1 MKDQI
6 LKIAGVKSEKEF
18 YKKYPSEE
26 AFMKVH
32 GKAFKKAQMGAAIN
46 KAQGGTTLDNNGN
59 GIPDYLESVQ
69 GVQGASSFNP
79 GNTSI
84 PSGFSTPSAMGVANQ
99 MFTTPNP
106 FALSNAGNT
115 WASNNPLPKGV
126 IDTSV
131 PSDIG
136 YTPPKASGSFDIMP
150 YAQAATSVLGGLQT
164 LGAQKKALKEAR
176 MWNKVTGVVAD
187 ATQSVD
193 VDANRPKNY
202 VRPEDQIVNPNELFP
217 TYGVGTNV
225 LKRNGGPIRAQDGTE
240 LDTNSDLINKY
251 PNSARQKQDILERK
265 STLQVY
271 GPQEAPVDYQPIEE
285 SKPTTNSGSKSKEV
299 WQIWEEKTG
308 TPWSEARK
316 KGYTDGTAKSNLALA
331 DKLLKGNKLTTL
343 NKSKPSTKP
352 AISKPQTYAQAMAN
366 KPKMSNRNIGNI
378 QKPEEGNFITRTG
391 EVLANPL
398 QSFAHYTKYGEL
410 PVEGFSKYSKN
421 AYDQVIGM
429 VNPLYWA
436 NALGNAADYA
446 GEGEYKKA
454 ALESL
459 DAAGALGKV
468 KYVKNIPYLQGLPA
482 ARKYGPAAKQIGE
495 GAKRIGKGTTKQLG
509 PGKMKQIGRGTHP
522 NFVMYEDGGEIQN
535 TYAPGTLYDDLG
547 YEPLNDSDQVKQYF
561 HGGNIHQMQDG
572 GYANSQDYYN
582 QIIGAG
588 NNTGIITGGAQAL
601 GMLSNAFSDNSGGS
615 QIGSGLGTGIGTA
628 FGGPVGGAIG
638 GALGSIVGGAFDNT
652 GRKIKK
658 EQKGIERNVNRVM
671 GAQFA
676 RGLQGQYGSYMEE
689 GGQITNPQLIT
700 RFGELDQQDFYD
712 YAHEGMNSLRA
723 GGHLREYTP
732 ISERGMEQYAMG
744 GEVKTT
750 WGGHAETIS
759 QNPYMPGTGE
769 TIMFRG
775 KSHDESDGNGHTG
788 IGVKY
793 GAGKH
798 DSYTDYAEYGTQNAD
813 AHVEVER
820 GEPAAELQ
828 DANGEKNLTVY
839 GNLKIPNQYIDMLG
853 DPKAKGK
860 KFKNYIAE
868 ISKDEANQNKLID
881 KSTSLLNDLDVR
893 NSFDKL
899 KFESLTANI
908 NGANM
913 KLKSI
918 ADKKKN
924 AAYLQNAINDTAEE
938 YGLVADDLAK
948 GKAKINKEALQEYA
962 DYGKSIEK
970 AQAGTYKI
978 KGKGKK
984 WAYTPAGETGVAEF
998 DDPGLYVT
1006 QWSKSIDEA
1015 LADKDRADQMI
1026 KYLERAPGPEGQKV
1040 RDALA
1045 AKKTRDEKIKFIR
1058 EQATNSQ
1065 VGPMHYVVK
1074 AARDITM
1081 PKKKE
1086 PVTTT
1091 QSTTAVPTEKTYET
1105 TPYKRSNVMDI
1116 ANMILPFIRPTDQE
1130 PLDPR
1135 QLSGELYALSTNQ
1148 LEPVQAQG
1156 YQPDLA
1162 TPYDISL
1169 QDQMNE
1175 ITAQTRAAQRMTQG
1189 NPAAQ
1194 AAIAAQA
1201 YDAINKVKGEEFRA
1215 NQAMRANIFDQNRQA
1230 LNDAR
1235 LKNLGIFD
1243 QQYTRQEQ
1251 AKSNTKAIAQA
1262 ALNSISDKYAK
1273 NRLENRELGIY
1284 ENLYNYRYDPSGRA
1298 INMNPLFQAN
1308 MPTVYG
1314 KQTNPNMIPVKDADG
1329 NIIEY
1334 RSITPTQ
1341 NNPTTNTTTTQA
1353 PAYTPINTTEQTL
1366 EKENLIPE
1374 LLRGKNGSKTKKK
1387 ITMNGSIVKMY
1398 KTV

>member
-1 MKDQI
+1 MVEQIQLIMKDQI

-32 GKAFKKAQMGAAIN
+32 GKAFKKAQMGTAIK
-46 KAQGGTTLDNNGN
+46 KAQAGVMQGPEAAPTGNFYQDNN
-59 GIPDYLESVQ
+59 PFF
-69 GVQGASSFNP
+69 ATNP
-79 GNTSI
+79 GAT
-84 PSGFSTPSAMGVANQ
+84 G
-99 MFTTPNP
+99 
-106 FALSNAGNT
+106 L
-115 WASNNPLPKGV
+115 NNPAVAAPTAGAPL
-126 IDTSV
+126 
-131 PSDIG
+131 
-136 YTPPKASGSFDIMP
+136 DIMP
-150 YAQAATSVLGGLQT
+150 FVGAATSIFGGIKA

-176 MWNKVTGVVAD
+176 MWNKVTGLQAQ
-187 ATQSVD
+187 AAESVD

-202 VRPEDQIVNPNELFP
+202 VRPEDNPVQPNQLFP

-251 PNSARQKQDILERK
+251 PNSARQKQAIEERK
-265 STLQVY
+265 STSQVY
-271 GPQEAPVDYQPIEE
+271 GPQEAPADYKPIKET
-285 SKPTTNSGSKSKEV
+285 KPVTNSRSKSKEV

-308 TPWSEARK
+308 TPWSEAKK
-316 KGYTDGTAKSNLALA
+316 KGYTDGSAKSNLALA
-331 DKLLKGNKLTTL
+331 DKLLKGNKLTTPS
-343 NKSKPSTKP
+343 KSKPSTKP
-352 AISKPQTYAQAMAN
+352 TTSKPQTYAEAMAS
-366 KPKMSNRNIGNI
+366 KPKMRNKNVGNI
-378 QKPEEGNFITRTG
+378 QEPEEGNFITRTG

-398 QSFAHYTKYGEL
+398 QSLAHYTKYGEL
-410 PVEGFSKYSKN
+410 PVEDFSKYNKN

-429 VNPLYWA
+429 VNPMYWA
-436 NALGNAADYA
+436 NALGNASDYA

-459 DAAGALGKV
+459 DAAGALGKI

-535 TYAPGTLYDDLG
+535 TYAPDTLYDDLG
-547 YEPLNDSDQVKQYF
+547 YEPLEDSDQIKQYY
-561 HGGNIHQMQDG
+561 HGGNIRQMQAG
-572 GYANSQDYYN
+572 GFMNFMGQ
-582 QIIGAG
+582 Q
-588 NNTGIITGGAQAL
+588 GGAQAL
-601 GMLSNAFSDNSGGS
+601 GMLGGALSDGSGGS
-615 QIGSGLGTGIGTA
+615 QIGSGLGTAAGTI
-628 FGGPVGGAIG
+628 FGGPVGGMIG
-638 GALGSIVGGAFDNT
+638 GALGSMVGGVFDKS
-652 GRKIKK
+652 GKKMKK
-658 EQKGIERNVNRVM
+658 EQAGIQRNQDRIMASQFSKGIH
-671 GAQFA
+671 
-676 RGLQGQYGSYMEE
+676 GQYGGHMEE
-689 GGQITNPQLIT
+689 GGQLTNPQLIT

-712 YAHEGMNSLRA
+712 YAHEGMDSLRA

-732 ISERGMEQYAMG
+732 ISNRGMEQYAMG

-759 QNPYMPGTGE
+759 RNPYMPGTGE

-775 KSHDESDGNGHTG
+775 KSHDESDGNGNTG

-793 GAGKH
+793 GKGGH
-798 DSYTDYAEYGTQNAD
+798 DSYTDYAEYGTQEAD
-813 AHVEVER
+813 ADVEVER

-828 DANGEKNLTVY
+828 DPNGEKNLTVY
-839 GNLKIPNQYIDMLG
+839 GNLKIPNQYLPLLN
-853 DPKAKGK
+853 DPRAKGK
-860 KFKNYIAE
+860 KFKNYINE
-868 ISKDEANQNKLID
+868 ISKDEAKQTKLID
-881 KSTSLLNDLDVR
+881 KSTNQLNDLDVR
-893 NSFDKL
+893 SSFDKL
-899 KFESLTANI
+899 KFDALSSSI
-908 NGANM
+908 KGANM
-913 KLKSI
+913 KLKDI

-938 YGLVADDLAK
+938 NGLVADDLAK
-948 GKAKINKEALQEYA
+948 GKIKFDKQAAQEYA
-962 DYGKSIEK
+962 RHGKSIEK
-970 AQAGTYKI
+970 AQTGAYKI

-984 WAYTPAGETGVAEF
+984 WAYTPAGETGVPEF

-1015 LADKDRADQMI
+1015 LADKERADQMI
-1026 KYLERAPGPEGQKV
+1026 KYLERSPGPEGQKV

-1045 AKKTRDEKIKFIR
+1045 TKQTRDEKIKFIR

-1065 VGPMHYVVK
+1065 VGPMHYVVR
-1074 AARDITM
+1074 AARDVTM

-1091 QSTTAVPTEKTYET
+1091 QTTVETPTEKTYET
-1105 TPYKRSNVMDI
+1105 TPYKRSKIMDI
-1116 ANMILPFIRPTDQE
+1116 ANMVLPFLRPTDQE

-1135 QLSGELYALSTNQ
+1135 QLSGEMYALSTNKV
-1148 LEPVQAQG
+1148 EPVQAQG

-1162 TPYDISL
+1162 TPYDISY

-1175 ITAQTRAAQRMTQG
+1175 VTAQTRAAQKMAQG

-1194 AAIAAQA
+1194 ALIAGQA

-1215 NQAMRANIFDQNRQA
+1215 NQAMQAGVYNQNRA
-1230 LNDAR
+1230 TLNEAK
-1235 LKNLGIFD
+1235 LKNLDIYD
-1243 QQYTRQEQ
+1243 RQYGRQEQ
-1251 AKSNTKAIAQA
+1251 AKSNTKAITQA

-1273 NRLENRELGIY
+1273 NKLENRELGVY
-1284 ENLYNYRYDPSGRA
+1284 ENLYNYRYDAAGRA

-1308 MPTVYG
+1308 MPTFYG
-1314 KQTNPNMIPVKDADG
+1314 EEKNPNMVPVKDADG

-1341 NNPTTNTTTTQA
+1341 QTKVTKTTTTEN
-1353 PAYTPINTTEQTL
+1353 PAYTPIATADQTPV
-1366 EKENLIPE
+1366 EENQIPE

-1387 ITMNGSIVKMY
+1387 IAMNGSIVKMY

>member
-1 MKDQI
+1 MNKQSI

-46 KAQGGTTLDNNGN
+46 KAQGGILQGPEQAPSNNYYQN
-59 GIPDYLESVQ
+59 NNPYF
-69 GVQGASSFNP
+69 ATNP
-79 GNTSI
+79 GAT
-84 PSGFSTPSAMGVANQ
+84 G
-99 MFTTPNP
+99 
-106 FALSNAGNT
+106 L
-115 WASNNPLPKGV
+115 NNPSIAAP
-126 IDTSV
+126 T
-131 PSDIG
+131 
-136 YTPPKASGSFDIMP
+136 ASGSFDIMP

-176 MWNKVTGVVAD
+176 MWNKVTGLQAR
-187 ATQSVD
+187 AAESVD

-225 LKRNGGPIRAQDGTE
+225 LAKNGA
-240 LDTNSDLINKY
+240 
-251 PNSARQKQDILERK
+251 
-265 STLQVY
+265 
-271 GPQEAPVDYQPIEE
+271 
-285 SKPTTNSGSKSKEV
+285 
-299 WQIWEEKTG
+299 
-308 TPWSEARK
+308 
-316 KGYTDGTAKSNLALA
+316 
-331 DKLLKGNKLTTL
+331 
-343 NKSKPSTKP
+343 
-352 AISKPQTYAQAMAN
+352 
-366 KPKMSNRNIGNI
+366 
-378 QKPEEGNFITRTG
+378 
-391 EVLANPL
+391 
-398 QSFAHYTKYGEL
+398 
-410 PVEGFSKYSKN
+410 
-421 AYDQVIGM
+421 
-429 VNPLYWA
+429 
-436 NALGNAADYA
+436 
-446 GEGEYKKA
+446 
-454 ALESL
+454 
-459 DAAGALGKV
+459 
-468 KYVKNIPYLQGLPA
+468 
-482 ARKYGPAAKQIGE
+482 
-495 GAKRIGKGTTKQLG
+495 
-509 PGKMKQIGRGTHP
+509 
-522 NFVMYEDGGEIQN
+522 EIQN

-547 YEPLNDSDQVKQYF
+547 YEPLEDSSQIKQYY
-561 HGGNIHQMQDG
+561 HGGGIHQMQDG

-712 YAHEGMNSLRA
+712 YAHEGMDSLRA

-868 ISKDEANQNKLID
+868 ISKDEDKQTKLID

-962 DYGKSIEK
+962 EYGKNLKKYQNAPEPIYASDKASTGNNEIFSQIDELYEK
-970 AQAGTYKI
+970 AQEEERKHPGRKNKYHLQLQQLFHKNFPEVAKNIIINADGVT
-978 KGKGKK
+978 GK
-984 WAYTPAGETGVAEF
+984 
-998 DDPGLYVT
+998 
-1006 QWSKSIDEA
+1006 
-1015 LADKDRADQMI
+1015 
-1026 KYLERAPGPEGQKV
+1026 
-1040 RDALA
+1040 
-1045 AKKTRDEKIKFIR
+1045 AKKMGYKTINDLKKASDEEILKTNEDLYFGPR
-1058 EQATNSQ
+1058 TEQYMAELDKLRTKRNRSADFS
-1065 VGPMHYVVK
+1065 VPEISSKKNKTDNTKEKDNKYE
-1074 AARDITM
+1074 ITEY
-1081 PKKKE
+1081 K
-1086 PVTTT
+1086 
-1091 QSTTAVPTEKTYET
+1091 QSPWLTAL
-1105 TPYKRSNVMDI
+1105 NQ
-1116 ANMILPFIRPTDQE
+1116 ILPFIRPTDQE

-1230 LNDAR
+1230 LNDAK
-1235 LKNLGIFD
+1235 LKNLAIFD

-1273 NRLENRELGIY
+1273 NRLENRTLGIY

-1298 INMNPLFQAN
+1298 INMNPLFQPYI
-1308 MPTVYG
+1308 MQRYPQY
-1314 KQTNPNMIPVKDADG
+1314 KDANYKINPDG
-1329 NIIEY
+1329 
-1334 RSITPTQ
+1334 SITVIQ
-1341 NNPTTNTTTTQA
+1341 NK
-1353 PAYTPINTTEQTL
+1353 TTEYTDIPPTATPTYVNNRQTSSSGYL
-1366 EKENLIPE
+1366 PNTYTSQEEEDIFAPLPQ
-1374 LLRGKNGSKTKKK
+1374 KNGGKTKKK
-1387 ITMNGSIVKMY
+1387 IAMNGSIVKMY

>member
-1 MKDQI
+1 MVEQIQLIMRDQI

-32 GKAFKKAQMGAAIN
+32 GKAFKKAQMGTAIK
-46 KAQGGTTLDNNGN
+46 KAQAGVMQGPEAAPTGNFYQDNN
-59 GIPDYLESVQ
+59 PFF
-69 GVQGASSFNP
+69 ATNP
-79 GNTSI
+79 GATGLNNPAIATQ
-84 PSGFSTPSAMGVANQ
+84 PTSTP
-99 MFTTPNP
+99 
-106 FALSNAGNT
+106 
-115 WASNNPLPKGV
+115 
-126 IDTSV
+126 
-131 PSDIG
+131 
-136 YTPPKASGSFDIMP
+136 FDIMP
-150 YAQAATSVLGGLQT
+150 YVGAATNVFGGIKA

-176 MWNKVTGVVAD
+176 MWNKITGLQAR
-187 ATQSVD
+187 AAESVD

-202 VRPEDQIVNPNELFP
+202 VRPEDNPVQPNQLFP

-225 LKRNGGPIRAQDGTE
+225 LKRNGGPIKAQAGTE

-251 PNSARQKQDILERK
+251 PNSARQKQAIEERK
-265 STLQVY
+265 STSQVY
-271 GPQEAPVDYQPIEE
+271 GPQEAPVDYQPIKET
-285 SKPTTNSGSKSKEV
+285 KPVTNSSSKSKEV

-308 TPWSEARK
+308 TPWSEAKK
-316 KGYTDGTAKSNLALA
+316 KGYTDGSAKSNLALA
-331 DKLLKGNKLTTL
+331 DKLLKGNKLTTPS
-343 NKSKPSTKP
+343 KSKPSTKP
-352 AISKPQTYAQAMAN
+352 ATSKPQTYAEAMAS
-366 KPKMSNRNIGNI
+366 KPKMGNRNVGNI
-378 QKPEEGNFITRTG
+378 QEPEEGNFITRTG

-398 QSFAHYTKYGEL
+398 QSLAHYTKYGEL

-429 VNPLYWA
+429 VNPMYWA

-459 DAAGALGKV
+459 DAAPALGKL

-509 PGKMKQIGRGTHP
+509 PGSMKQIGRGTHP

-535 TYAPGTLYDDLG
+535 TYAPNTLYDDLG
-547 YEPLNDSDQVKQYF
+547 YEPLNDSDNVKQYY
-561 HGGNIHQMQDG
+561 HGGNIHQMQAG
-572 GYANSQDYYN
+572 GFMNFMGEQ
-582 QIIGAG
+582 
-588 NNTGIITGGAQAL
+588 GGAQAL
-601 GMLSNAFSDNSGGS
+601 GMLSGAMSDNSGGS

-638 GALGSIVGGAFDNT
+638 GALGSMVGGALDKSASKMK
-652 GRKIKK
+652 R
-658 EQKGIERNVNRVM
+658 EQKAIQRNQDRVM

-676 RGLQGQYGSYMEE
+676 KGIQGQYASYMEE
-689 GGQITNPQLIT
+689 GGQLTNPQLIT

-712 YAHEGMNSLRA
+712 YAHEGMDSLRA

-759 QNPYMPGTGE
+759 RNPYMPGTGE

-775 KSHDESDGNGHTG
+775 KSHDESDGNGNTG

-793 GAGKH
+793 GKGQH
-798 DSYTDYAEYGTQNAD
+798 DSYTDYAEYGTQEAD
-813 AHVEVER
+813 ADVEVER

-839 GNLKIPNQYIDMLG
+839 GNLKIPNQYLPLLN
-853 DPKAKGK
+853 DPRAKGK
-860 KFKNYIAE
+860 KFKNYINE
-868 ISKDEANQNKLID
+868 ISKDEDRQTKLID
-881 KSTSLLNDLDVR
+881 KSTNQLNELDVR
-893 NSFDKL
+893 SSFDKL
-899 KFESLTANI
+899 RFDALSSSIK
-908 NGANM
+908 GANM
-913 KLKSI
+913 KLKDI

-938 YGLVADDLAK
+938 NGLVADDLAR
-948 GKAKINKEALQEYA
+948 GKVKFDKQATQEYA
-962 DYGKSIEK
+962 RHGKSIEK
-970 AQAGTYKI
+970 AQTGAYKI

-984 WAYTPAGETGVAEF
+984 WAYTPAGETGVPEF

-1015 LADKDRADQMI
+1015 LADKERADQMI

-1045 AKKTRDEKIKFIR
+1045 TKQTRDEKIKFIK

-1065 VGPMHYVVK
+1065 VGPMHYVVR
-1074 AARDITM
+1074 AARDVTM

-1091 QSTTAVPTEKTYET
+1091 QTTVETPTEKTYET
-1105 TPYKRSNVMDI
+1105 TPYKRSKIMDI
-1116 ANMILPFIRPTDQE
+1116 ANMVLPFLRPTDQE

-1135 QLSGELYALSTNQ
+1135 QLSGEMYALSTNQ
-1148 LEPVQAQG
+1148 VEPVQAQG
-1156 YQPDLA
+1156 FQPDLA
-1162 TPYDISL
+1162 TPYDISY

-1175 ITAQTRAAQRMTQG
+1175 ITAQTRAAQKMAQG

-1194 AAIAAQA
+1194 ALIAGQA

-1215 NQAMRANIFDQNRQA
+1215 NQAMQAGVYNQNRA
-1230 LNDAR
+1230 TLNEAK
-1235 LKNLGIFD
+1235 LKNLDIYD
-1243 QQYTRQEQ
+1243 RQYGRQEQ
-1251 AKSNTKAIAQA
+1251 AKSNTKAITQA

-1273 NRLENRELGIY
+1273 NKLENRELGVY

-1308 MPTVYG
+1308 MPTIYG
-1314 KQTNPNMIPVKDADG
+1314 EQTNPNMVPVKDADG
-1329 NIIEY
+1329 NITEF

-1341 NNPTTNTTTTQA
+1341 QTKVTKTTTTEN
-1353 PAYTPINTTEQTL
+1353 PAYTPINTTQQTSEQ
-1366 EKENLIPE
+1366 ENLIPE

-1387 ITMNGSIVKMY
+1387 IAMNGSIVKMY
-1398 KTV
+1398 KTI

>member
-1 MKDQI
+1 MVEQIQLIMKDQI

-18 YKKYPSEE
+18 YKLFPNTPEGEE
-26 AFMKVH
+26 AFMKKY
-32 GKAFKKAQMGAAIN
+32 GKEFKKAQMGAAVKKAQVGTQTPSFNINQFGIGAQTMGQMNQASGASTSGASTPIVDTSNANWMFKDTSGAPYEASNIN
-46 KAQGGTTLDNNGN
+46 KGFTGSQGEISPGAGPDLLSTLPLIG
-59 GIPDYLESVQ
+59 GLA
-69 GVQGASSFNP
+69 GA
-79 GNTSI
+79 I
-84 PSGFSTPSAMGVANQ
+84 
-99 MFTTPNP
+99 
-106 FALSNAGNT
+106 
-115 WASNNPLPKGV
+115 
-126 IDTSV
+126 
-131 PSDIG
+131 
-136 YTPPKASGSFDIMP
+136 GSF
-150 YAQAATSVLGGLQT
+150 
-164 LGAQKKALKEAR
+164 GAQRKAKKEAR
-176 MWNKVTGVVAD
+176 AWNKITGLQAR
-187 ATQSVD
+187 AAETVD

-202 VRPEDQIVNPNELFP
+202 VRPEDNPVQPNQLFP

-251 PNSARQKQDILERK
+251 PNSARQKQAIAERK
-265 STLQVY
+265 STSQVY
-271 GPQEAPVDYQPIEE
+271 GPQEAPADYQPIKE
-285 SKPTTNSGSKSKEV
+285 KPATNSRSKSKEV

-331 DKLLKGNKLTTL
+331 DKLLKGKPLTTPSG
-343 NKSKPSTKP
+343 NKPATKPSTKP
-352 AISKPQTYAQAMAN
+352 AATKPQSYAQAMAN
-366 KPKMSNRNIGNI
+366 KPKMGNRNVGNI
-378 QKPEEGNFITRTG
+378 QEPEEGNFITRAG

-398 QSFAHYTKYGEL
+398 QSFAHYSKYGEL

-459 DAAGALGKV
+459 DAAGALGKI

-535 TYAPGTLYDDLG
+535 TYAPDTLYDDLG
-547 YEPLNDSDQVKQYF
+547 YEPLEDSERVKQYY
-561 HGGNIHQMQDG
+561 GGG
-572 GYANSQDYYN
+572 G
-582 QIIGAG
+582 IPKMTAG
-588 NNTGIITGGAQAL
+588 GFMNFMGQQGGAQAL
-601 GMLSNAFSDNSGGS
+601 GMLAGAMGPSNAGQQAGAAIGGFSDFLLPGS
-615 QIGSGLGTGIGTA
+615 SAIVS
-628 FGGPVGGAIG
+628 PVLGAIG
-638 GALGSIVGGAFDNT
+638 GFIDKKFGDAG
-652 GRKIKK
+652 KIER
-658 EQKGIERNVNRVM
+658 EQKGIQRNQDRVIN
-671 GAQFA
+671 AQFT
-676 RGLQGQYGSYMEE
+676 RGLHGQHASHMEE
-689 GGQITNPQLIT
+689 GGQLTNPQLIT

-712 YAHEGMNSLRA
+712 YAHEGMDSLRA

-732 ISERGMEQYAMG
+732 VTERGMEQYAMG

-759 QNPYMPGTGE
+759 RNPYMPGTGE

-775 KSHDESDGNGHTG
+775 KSHDESDGNGRTG

-793 GAGKH
+793 GKGKH
-798 DSYTDYAEYGTQNAD
+798 DSYTDYAEYGSQNAD
-813 AHVEVER
+813 ADVEVER

-839 GNLKIPNQYIDMLG
+839 GNLKIPNQYVNMLG

-868 ISKDEANQNKLID
+868 ISKDEDRQTKLID
-881 KSTSLLNDLDVR
+881 KSTSLLNDLDV
-893 NSFDKL
+893 NSPFDKL
-899 KFESLTANI
+899 KFDSLTASI

-938 YGLVADDLAK
+938 NGLVADDLAK
-948 GKAKINKEALQEYA
+948 GKVKFNKEATEEYA
-962 DYGKSIEK
+962 RHGKSIEK
-970 AQAGTYKI
+970 AQNGKYKVQ
-978 KGKGKK
+978 GKGDK
-984 WAYTPAGETGVAEF
+984 WAYTPAGETGVPEF

-1006 QWSKSIDEA
+1006 QWSKSIEEA
-1015 LADKDRADQMI
+1015 LADKERADQMI
-1026 KYLERAPGPEGQKV
+1026 KYLERAPGPEGAKV
-1040 RDALA
+1040 RAALA
-1045 AKKTRDEKIKFIR
+1045 KRAGRDEKIKFIR

-1065 VGPMHYVVK
+1065 VGPMHYVVR
-1074 AARDITM
+1074 AARDVTM

-1091 QSTTAVPTEKTYET
+1091 QETTEAPTEKTYET
-1105 TPYKRSNVMDI
+1105 TPYKRSKWMDI
-1116 ANMILPFIRPTDQE
+1116 ANMALPFLRPTDQE

-1135 QLSGELYALSTNQ
+1135 QLSGEMYALSTNQ
-1148 LEPVQAQG
+1148 VEPVQAQG
-1156 YQPDLA
+1156 FQPDLA
-1162 TPYDISL
+1162 SPYDISY

-1175 ITAQTRAAQRMTQG
+1175 ITAQTRAAQKMAQG

-1194 AAIAAQA
+1194 ALIAGQA

-1215 NQAMRANIFDQNRQA
+1215 NQAMQAGVYNQNRA
-1230 LNDAR
+1230 TLNDAK
-1235 LKNLGIFD
+1235 LKNLDIYD
-1243 QQYTRQEQ
+1243 RQYTRQEQ
-1251 AKSNTKAIAQA
+1251 AKSNTKAITQA

-1273 NRLENRELGIY
+1273 NKLENRELGIY

-1298 INMNPLFQAN
+1298 INMNPLNQFN
-1308 MPTVYG
+1308 FPTLYG
-1314 KQTNPNMIPVKDADG
+1314 EEKNPNMVPVKDADG
-1329 NIIEY
+1329 NIIEF
-1334 RSITPTQ
+1334 RSVTPTQ
-1341 NNPTTNTTTTQA
+1341 KTTVKNKATTQA
-1353 PAYTPINTTEQTL
+1353 PAYTPINTTQQTPEQ
-1366 EKENLIPE
+1366 ENLIPE

-1387 ITMNGSIVKMY
+1387 IAMNGSIVKMY

>member
-32 GKAFKKAQMGAAIN
+32 GKAFKKAQMGTAIN
-46 KAQGGTTLDNNGN
+46 KAQGGILQGPEQAPSNNYYQN
-59 GIPDYLESVQ
+59 NNPYF
-69 GVQGASSFNP
+69 ATNP
-79 GNTSI
+79 GAT
-84 PSGFSTPSAMGVANQ
+84 G
-99 MFTTPNP
+99 
-106 FALSNAGNT
+106 L
-115 WASNNPLPKGV
+115 NNPSIAAP
-126 IDTSV
+126 T
-131 PSDIG
+131 
-136 YTPPKASGSFDIMP
+136 ASGSFDIMP

-176 MWNKVTGVVAD
+176 MWNKVTGLQAR
-187 ATQSVD
+187 AAESVD

-482 ARKYGPAAKQIGE
+482 VRKYGPAAKQIGE

-561 HGGNIHQMQDG
+561 HGGNIHQMQG
-572 GYANSQDYYN
+572 GGFMNFMGEQ
-582 QIIGAG
+582 
-588 NNTGIITGGAQAL
+588 GGAQAL

-712 YAHEGMNSLRA
+712 YAHEGMDSLRA

-899 KFESLTANI
+899 KLESLTANI

-938 YGLVADDLAK
+938 YGYVADKLSK
-948 GKAKINKEALQEYA
+948 GKVEIDKEALQEYA

-1341 NNPTTNTTTTQA
+1341 NNPTTYTTTTQA

-1387 ITMNGSIVKMY
+1387 IAMNGSIVKMY